1 MNVFKQLRQEHR
13 FTQEHLSYLLHV
25 DQTTVSKWET
35 DKALPEP
42 NMLIKLSELYDCSID
57 YLLGR
62 SDIRHPNGL
71 HPPSITYSKL
81 VLTRNL
87 SDEPAPPFKVK
98 AVEAE
103 VIEKYRL
110 LSERSQSTLRQ
121 LLDLMVENEPQ
132 GPKQVKPP
140 KDKKN

>member
-13 FTQEHLSYLLHV
+13 FTQAYLSFLLHI

-62 SDIRHPNGL
+62 SDIRHPNDL
-71 HPPSITYSKL
+71 HPPSTTYKKL
-81 VLTRNL
+81 ALTRYL
-87 SDEPAPPFKVK
+87 SDEPPPPFKVK

-140 KDKKN
+140 KDKQN

>member
-13 FTQEHLSYLLHV
+13 FTQAYLSYLLHV

-62 SDIRHPNGL
+62 SDI
-71 HPPSITYSKL
+71 
-81 VLTRNL
+81 
-87 SDEPAPPFKVK
+87 
-98 AVEAE
+98 
-103 VIEKYRL
+103 
-110 LSERSQSTLRQ
+110 
-121 LLDLMVENEPQ
+121 
-132 GPKQVKPP
+132 
-140 KDKKN
+140 